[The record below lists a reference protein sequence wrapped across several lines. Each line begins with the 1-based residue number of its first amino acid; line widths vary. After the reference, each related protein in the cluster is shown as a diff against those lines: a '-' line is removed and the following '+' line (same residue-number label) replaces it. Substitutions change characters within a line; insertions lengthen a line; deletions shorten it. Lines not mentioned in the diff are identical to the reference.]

1 MTELE
6 DPAGDSSEGAIQNEP
21 DGIASLPFLNH
32 GGIVA
37 MGAGVADGDDTL
49 SAGKGVTCAF
59 GEKPAGGIYGGDRGG
74 ARYTNVNPV
83 TLRSAGQVTA
93 MA

>member
-1 MTELE
+1 LTELE

-49 SAGKGVTCAF
+49 SAARSYLRVWREACRWN
-59 GEKPAGGIYGGDRGG
+59 ICGDRGG